1 MKISLHHL
9 LLPLLLTSGA
19 AACAQEISLF
29 NGRDLSGWTSKG
41 GPALFQVKDGCIVGK
56 ALPGKTSTFLCRQED
71 HTDFVLT
78 FEFIAEPDL
87 NAGVQFRSQ
96 VFNKD
101 VRAPMTR
108 QGFIAAGRVHGYQY
122 EIDTTSRGFTGGV
135 YDEARRGI
143 WLGGGISTPELASA
157 YRPGQWNRGRVECSG
172 DSIKTYLNDLPAAT
186 VTDWLTPAGFIALQ
200 IHAKNRPG
208 SEVRWR
214 NIKLLPLRPGQPPPP
229 VAAPVASAPTTT
241 PAFASPLASVQTD
254 ASVPRIQVIKEQG
267 PNATE
272 WALTPLNE
280 AIPQDIRQNLTYL
293 REDLLDESKKAPKST
308 PAAYTLASDYC
319 DKIITALD
327 QRDLA
332 CVNAGYS
339 AAQADANKVISNQA
353 LSARR
358 NHMMSWPQ
366 YAREESQRAA
376 LRENEADKAD
386 VKKERIKV
394 EWAGRA
400 QQMRAY
406 LDTVYRQL
414 REAMR

>member
-1 MKISLHHL
+1 MKASLSL
-9 LLPLLLTSGA
+9 SVSLLLTCASLH
-19 AACAQEISLF
+19 AQEISLF
-29 NGRDLSGWTSKG
+29 NGRDLSGWEVKG
-41 GPALFQVKDGCIVGK
+41 GTATFQVKDGCIVGQVRSGK
-56 ALPGKTSTFLCRQED
+56 AHTFLCTKGQYG
-71 HTDFVLT
+71 DFVLT
-78 FEFIAEPDL
+78 FEFLAEPDM
-87 NAGVQFRSQ
+87 NSGVQFRSQ
-96 VFNKD
+96 VFDKD
-101 VRAPMTR
+101 VRVPMAK
-108 QGFIAAGRVHGYQY
+108 QGVVSAGRVHGYQY
-122 EIDTTSRGFTGGV
+122 EIDTSGRFFMAGI
-135 YDEARRGI
+135 YDEGRRGS
-143 WLGGGISTPELASA
+143 WLDGGTISPALQAA
-157 YRPGQWNRGRVECSG
+157 YKPGQWNIGRIECSG
-172 DSIKTYLNDLPAAT
+172 TSLKTYLNDLPAASAN
-186 VTDWLTPAGFIALQ
+186 DSLTPVGIIALQ
-200 IHAKNRPG
+200 IHQTNRPG
-208 SEVRWR
+208 TEVRWR
-214 NIKLLPLRPGQPPPP
+214 NLKLLPLRPGQAPPASFAP
-229 VAAPVASAPTTT
+229 VAAAQAS
-241 PAFASPLASVQTD
+241 ASPLASVQTD

-272 WALTPLNE
+272 WALTPLE
-280 AIPQDIRQNLTYL
+280 VPIPTDIRQNLTYL

-308 PAAYTLASDYC
+308 TAAYSLASDYC

-332 CVNAGYS
+332 RVNAGYS

-400 QQMRAY
+400 QQMRTY
-406 LDTVYRQL
+406 LDAVYRQL